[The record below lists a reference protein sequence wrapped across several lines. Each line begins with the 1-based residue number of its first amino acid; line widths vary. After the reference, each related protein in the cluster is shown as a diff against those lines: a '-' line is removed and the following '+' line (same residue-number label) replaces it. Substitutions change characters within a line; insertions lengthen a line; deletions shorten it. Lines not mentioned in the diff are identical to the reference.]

1 MPMRTGTPLPE
12 LGGATEWI
20 NSPAGRADLV
30 GSPLL
35 VHFWAVSCHVCHDNM
50 PTVAAWREQHAADGL
65 KVVAVHMPRQP
76 EDMDVE
82 RVRADAASMGIT
94 EPLAVDNTHGV
105 ADAFQNEFVPA
116 YFLFDAEGNLRS
128 RAAGYT
134 GLSMLEGAL
143 KRVLGVS

>member
-1 MPMRTGTPLPE
+1 MPMRTGTPLPD
-12 LGGATEWI
+12 LSGATEWI
-20 NSPAGRADLV
+20 NSTANRADLV

-50 PTVAAWREQHAADGL
+50 PTVAAWREQYAANGL

>member
-1 MPMRTGTPLPE
+1 MRTGTPLPE
-12 LGGATEWI
+12 LSGATEWI
-20 NSPAGRADLV
+20 NNSVIRTNLV

-35 VHFWAVSCHVCHDNM
+35 VHFWAISCHVCHDNM
-50 PTVAAWREQHAADGL
+50 PTVAAWREQYAANGL

-76 EDMDVE
+76 EDTDVE
-82 RVRADAASMGIT
+82 RVRVDAASMGIT
-94 EPLAVDNTHGV
+94 EPLAVDNSHAV

-128 RAAGYT
+128 RTAGYT

-143 KRVLGVS
+143 KRVLGVA

>member
-1 MPMRTGTPLPE
+1 MRTGTPLPD
-12 LGGATEWI
+12 LSGATEWI
-20 NSPAGRADLV
+20 NSTADRADLV

-50 PTVAAWREQHAADGL
+50 PTVAAWREQYAANGL

>member
-1 MPMRTGTPLPE
+1 MRTGTPLPE
-12 LGGATEWI
+12 LSGATEWI
-20 NSPAGRADLV
+20 NNSVIRTNLV

-35 VHFWAVSCHVCHDNM
+35 VHFWAISCHVCHDNM
-50 PTVAAWREQHAADGL
+50 PTVAAWREQYAANGL

-76 EDMDVE
+76 EDTDVE
-82 RVRADAASMGIT
+82 RVRVDAASMGIT
-94 EPLAVDNTHGV
+94 EPLAVDNSHAV

-143 KRVLGVS
+143 KRVLGVA

>member
-1 MPMRTGTPLPE
+1 MPMRTGTPLPD
-12 LGGATEWI
+12 LSGATEWI
-20 NSPAGRADLV
+20 NSTADRADLV

-50 PTVAAWREQHAADGL
+50 PTVAAWREQYAANGL

>member
-1 MPMRTGTPLPE
+1 MPMRTGTPLPD
-12 LGGATEWI
+12 LSGATEWI
-20 NSPAGRADLV
+20 NSTANRADLV

-50 PTVAAWREQHAADGL
+50 PTVVAWREQYAANGL

>member
-12 LGGATEWI
+12 LSGATEWI
-20 NSPAGRADLV
+20 NNSVIRTNLV

-35 VHFWAVSCHVCHDNM
+35 VHFWAISCHVCHDNM
-50 PTVAAWREQHAADGL
+50 PTVAAWREQYAANGL

-76 EDMDVE
+76 EDTDVE
-82 RVRADAASMGIT
+82 RVRVDAASMGIT
-94 EPLAVDNTHGV
+94 EPLAVDNSHAV

-128 RAAGYT
+128 RTAGYT

-143 KRVLGVS
+143 KRVLGVA

>member
-12 LGGATEWI
+12 LSGATEWI
-20 NSPAGRADLV
+20 NSPAIRADLV

-35 VHFWAVSCHVCHDNM
+35 VHFWAISCHVCHDNM
-50 PTVAAWREQHAADGL
+50 PTVAAWREQYAANGL

-76 EDMDVE
+76 EDTDVE
-82 RVRADAASMGIT
+82 RVRGDAASMGIT
-94 EPLAVDNTHGV
+94 EPLAVDNSHVV

-143 KRVLGVS
+143 KRVLGVA

>member
-12 LGGATEWI
+12 LSGATEWI
-20 NSPAGRADLV
+20 NNSVIRTNLV

-35 VHFWAVSCHVCHDNM
+35 VHFWAISCHVCHDNM
-50 PTVAAWREQHAADGL
+50 PTVAAWREQYAANGL

-76 EDMDVE
+76 EDTDVE
-82 RVRADAASMGIT
+82 RVRVDAASMGIT
-94 EPLAVDNTHGV
+94 EPLAVDNSHAV

-143 KRVLGVS
+143 KRVLGVA